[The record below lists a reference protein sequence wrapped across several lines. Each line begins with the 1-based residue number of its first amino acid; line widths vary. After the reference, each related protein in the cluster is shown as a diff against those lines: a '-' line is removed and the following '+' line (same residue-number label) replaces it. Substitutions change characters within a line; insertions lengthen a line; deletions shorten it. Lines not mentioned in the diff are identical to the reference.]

1 MVDIFRFFSIF
12 LCTRSVRSYFLVL
25 DSMCVLDVQ
34 MGCNGVVV
42 GLSSSIDAGVLGG
55 VGEVG
60 SSEFGECGYRGQ
72 MLFVLIFGAFLFV
85 KGVGQE
91 CGCGVIY
98 IHVIGHV
105 EHKASIFL

>member
-1 MVDIFRFFSIF
+1 M
-12 LCTRSVRSYFLVL
+12 
-25 DSMCVLDVQ
+25 LDVQ

-60 SSEFGECGYRGQ
+60 EVGVGVGVRSSEFSCYRGQ
-72 MLFVLIFGAFLFV
+72 MLFVLIFGTFLFV

>member
-1 MVDIFRFFSIF
+1 
-12 LCTRSVRSYFLVL
+12 
-25 DSMCVLDVQ
+25 MCVLDVQ

-60 SSEFGECGYRGQ
+60 VGVRSSECDGYRGQ

-91 CGCGVIY
+91 RNVGAV
-98 IHVIGHV
+98 
-105 EHKASIFL
+105 

>member
-55 VGEVG
+55 VGGGAWELGVLVK
-60 SSEFGECGYRGQ
+60 RGPDA
-72 MLFVLIFGAFLFV
+72 FVLLICDGFV
-85 KGVGQE
+85 EVLE
-91 CGCGVIY
+91 MV
-98 IHVIGHV
+98 VV
-105 EHKASIFL
+105 EHKASIFLF

>member
-1 MVDIFRFFSIF
+1 
-12 LCTRSVRSYFLVL
+12 
-25 DSMCVLDVQ
+25 MCVLDVQ

-55 VGEVG
+55 VEGGVG
-60 SSEFGECGYRGQ
+60 VGVGVGVRSSEFGEFESDSYRGQ